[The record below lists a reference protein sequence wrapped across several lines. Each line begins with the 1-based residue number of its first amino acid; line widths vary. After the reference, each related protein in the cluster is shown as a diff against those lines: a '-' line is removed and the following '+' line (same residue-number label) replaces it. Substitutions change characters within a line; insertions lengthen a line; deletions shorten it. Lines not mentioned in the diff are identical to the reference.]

1 MSMGLSGST
10 VKSWFQYRCER
21 KTRYELMDA
30 AEQAAIPI
38 VRRQKEKL
46 WAILGDDYEARVVA
60 RLGRSVLLPAP
71 GRRILSQE
79 QSRAF
84 LTGSRPQ
91 RYAAQVNLRPDSAPP
106 MLAGSGVDVRQTSP
120 DLVEIATVGGR
131 RVFKIIDIKATRR
144 STAFHKTQVA
154 FYVRMLEQVLREA
167 GIEASMDPKG
177 EIWHVPPGG
186 TAEGDDHCVVEFDL
200 EPYLR
205 MVDRFCGE
213 QVPAIARIPV
223 GPRPS
228 DDRTFFHVYFKCEQC
243 DYLPHCSGSISA
255 ARSPDV
261 RDVSAVAGVSH
272 EAKRALLRNG
282 VRSVADLAAAA
293 GVGQRQG
300 VGWTLQRRADQLRR
314 RAQSLMDGVILRTEE
329 EHTFL
334 MPPRVDVSI
343 FLLVDYDP
351 VDDTLASI
359 ACMIRRDGTTRL
371 HSEVLSRS
379 DRAEEAEALC
389 RIFTMIIEELAG
401 IDAYNRSSG
410 ETGARPLTAHMFFF
424 EPSEAVNLQQA
435 IGRHLDDPRIRG
447 GLLDIVRIFPP
458 EDVVPEPEFRGAHHL
473 PASSVRSVL
482 EHLYAL
488 PVTVAYDLRQ
498 VSQVLA
504 AVGAIA
510 LPYLPDVAFERPFS
524 SMLGMEIIRG
534 MRDARP
540 DMPGEP
546 EVRRDVEERLAT
558 LAAVT
563 DWLHSEDQA
572 IRTAGGPPML
582 RLNKKPFVFHQSF
595 DPLNVV
601 DLDVLR
607 AMEVL
612 ESRAGLLDALVTLA
626 QTAARRRD
634 AGRCVAGLT
643 MIGNTVT
650 GFGTKARRKLT
661 FSVPSESQASDL
673 APGDMGLVLTDD
685 DPDVRLDP
693 SAWPD
698 CSVRMWRSGAEWV
711 HRVTVDM
718 SVADFDSPTFQRMF
732 NRSGEL
738 PAWHIDKVFVDIN
751 GPRAADFIGALR
763 DMDRT

>member
-1 MSMGLSGST
+1 MSDGLSAST
-10 VKSWFQYRCER
+10 IKSWFQYRCER
-21 KTRYELMDA
+21 KTRYEMMDP

-46 WAILGDDYEARVVA
+46 WAVLGDDYEARVVEK
-60 RLGRSVLLPAP
+60 LGGSVLLPAS
-71 GRRILSQE
+71 GRKILSQE

-84 LTGSRPQ
+84 LAGTRPQ
-91 RYAAQVNLRPDSAPP
+91 RYAAQMNLRPVSTPP
-106 MLAGSGVDVRQTSP
+106 MLVGSGVDVRQTSP
-120 DLVEIATVGGR
+120 DLIEIAAIDGR
-131 RVFKIIDIKATRR
+131 RVFKVIDIKATRR

-177 EIWHVPPGG
+177 EIWHVPKNG
-186 TAEGDDHCVVEFDL
+186 TAEGDDHDVADFDL

-205 MVDRFCGE
+205 MVDKFCSE
-213 QVPAIARIPV
+213 QVPAIVQIPV
-223 GPRPS
+223 GPRPI

-272 EAKRALLRNG
+272 EAKRSLLRNG
-282 VRSVADLAAAA
+282 VRSIAELAAAA

-300 VGWTLQRRADQLRR
+300 VGWTLQRRANLLRI
-314 RAQSLMDGVILRTEE
+314 RAQSLMDGMILRTEE

-371 HSEVLSRS
+371 QSVVLPRS
-379 DRAEEAEALC
+379 DRAEEAGALC
-389 RIFTMIIEELAG
+389 RVFSMILEELAG
-401 IDAYNRSSG
+401 IDAYNRSSD
-410 ETGARPLTAHMFFF
+410 ETGAPPLTAHMFFF

-458 EDVVPEPEFRGAHHL
+458 EDVVPEPEFRGAHHI

-504 AVGAIA
+504 TAGAIA
-510 LPYLPDVAFERPFS
+510 SPYLPAAAFERPFS
-524 SMLGMEIIRG
+524 SMLGMEVIRG
-534 MRDARP
+534 MRDGRP

-546 EVRRDVEERLAT
+546 EVRRDVEERLAA

-563 DWLHSEDQA
+563 DWLHLEDDA
-572 IRTAGGPPML
+572 IRTAGRPPML
-582 RLNKKPFVFHQSF
+582 RLNKKPFVFHQTF

-626 QTAARRRD
+626 QTASRRRD
-634 AGRCVAGLT
+634 AGRCVAGLR

-650 GFGTKARRKLT
+650 GFGARARRKLT
-661 FSVPSESQASDL
+661 FSVPTESQVSDL
-673 APGDMGLVLTDD
+673 SAGDIGLILTDD

-693 SAWPD
+693 SAWRD
-698 CSVRMWRSGAEWV
+698 CSIRMWRSGPEWS

-718 SVADFDSPTFQRMF
+718 SAADFDGPTFQRMF
-732 NRSGEL
+732 IRSAKL
-738 PAWHIDKVFVDIN
+738 PVWHIDKVFVDIN